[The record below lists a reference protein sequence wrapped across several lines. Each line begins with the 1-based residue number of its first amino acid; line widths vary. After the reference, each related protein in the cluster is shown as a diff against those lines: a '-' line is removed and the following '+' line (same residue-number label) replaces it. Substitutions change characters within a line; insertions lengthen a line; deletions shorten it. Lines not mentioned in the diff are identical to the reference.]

1 VVIAPV
7 VCRCVFHKG
16 GKPFDAHAL
25 TWASIRAV
33 HATLFLSFVTHTH
46 IHTYIRTHTCAR
58 ARARAASTY
67 TPTYICTRVFVH
79 VGTRKHFA
87 FVMLVGR
94 DARFDD

>member
-1 VVIAPV
+1 M
-7 VCRCVFHKG
+7 C
-16 GKPFDAHAL
+16 
-25 TWASIRAV
+25 SIRVAS
-33 HATLFLSFVTHTH
+33 HSTRMRLRGRQYELYTLPFFYPLLHTH
-46 IHTYIRTHTCAR
+46 IYTHISAHIRVR
-58 ARARAASTY
+58 ARALAASTY